1 MALKDISIDDK
12 MKIALDALI
21 GEVFGRSSAEIAQK
35 YSGVSTR
42 AVTALKQQALDAI
55 RDSFAGSTQ
64 APVSVGISDKQIS
77 AGITRLMGGSLSIA
91 QDTEGVDEEE
101 TEDSIAVEQIVTAMM
116 KYNDRAAKSN
126 KQRIYIS
133 RTIAQEFAPHS
144 AKEADEY
151 FKENKKAIDAHNTKH
166 HLKRHSNRDI
176 KGQNWQSW
184 IEV

>member
-1 MALKDISIDDK
+1 MVLKDISLDDK

-21 GEVFGRSSAEIAQK
+21 GEVLGKSSAEIAQK

-55 RDSFAGSTQ
+55 RDSFVGSTQ
-64 APVSVGISDKQIS
+64 APAPAGISDKQIS
-77 AGITRLMGGSLSIA
+77 AGITRLLGSSSVVER
-91 QDTEGVDEEE
+91 DTEDIDDENA
-101 TEDSIAVEQIVTAMM
+101 EDSIAVEQIVTAMM

-126 KQRIYIS
+126 KPRIYIS

-166 HLKRHSNRDI
+166 DLKRHSNRDI
-176 KGQNWQSW
+176 KGQDWQSW

>member
-1 MALKDISIDDK
+1 MALKDISLDDK
-12 MKIALDALI
+12 VKIALDAII
-21 GEVFGRSSAEIAQK
+21 GEVFGKGSADIAQK

-64 APVSVGISDKQIS
+64 APVSAGISDKQIS
-77 AGITRLMGGSLSIA
+77 AGITRLLGNSSAIA
-91 QDTEGVDEEE
+91 EDTEDDGGEQVEE
-101 TEDSIAVEQIVTAMM
+101 SIQVEQIVTAMM

-126 KQRIYIS
+126 KPRIYVS

-166 HLKRHSNRDI
+166 DLKRHSNRDI
-176 KGQNWQSW
+176 KGQDWQSW